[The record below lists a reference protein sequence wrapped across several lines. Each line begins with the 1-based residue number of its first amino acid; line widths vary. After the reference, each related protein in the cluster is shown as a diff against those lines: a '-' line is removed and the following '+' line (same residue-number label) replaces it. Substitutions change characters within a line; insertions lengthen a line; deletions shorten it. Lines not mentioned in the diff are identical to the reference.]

1 MESVAGTQEK
11 DGSPRLPNSLFPVS
25 RQPRVA
31 YVVYG
36 PGQRHKVPGA
46 ATNADCVVPS
56 KVLFELDTTATTARG
71 ATRIQNYVR
80 ISS

>member
-1 MESVAGTQEK
+1 MGHHVSLI
-11 DGSPRLPNSLFPVS
+11 PYSLFPVS
-25 RQPRVA
+25 PVRVMYSRAVA

-56 KVLFELDTTATTARG
+56 KVLFELDT
-71 ATRIQNYVR
+71 RIMYVFQVN
-80 ISS
+80 